1 MGYVG
6 LIRRRGPYC
15 AKIEFIAV
23 GRTVFFVWD
32 ARDTKQTVVV
42 HSTTSSL
49 TLKQIEK
56 AMEVKYG
63 KGESG
68 ERS

>member
-15 AKIEFIAV
+15 AKIEFITV
-23 GRTVFFVWD
+23 DRIVFFAWD
-32 ARDTKQTVVV
+32 ARDTKRTVVV